1 LDMGQAVEL
10 APAPAEA
17 QQPLSQN
24 LCWLMSQA
32 SYTYTTEVTAALE
45 TLGIGP
51 RAQHVLATA
60 MTGEHT
66 QTELARLVGLDKTT
80 MVVTL
85 DELEVAGLAE
95 RRPAPGDRRAR
106 VIVVTEAGAE
116 KVREGEEIVHAV
128 EERVLGALSAERREI
143 FLDALNRL
151 VAGPL
156 AEPCA
161 CSHPPRRRAPRA

>member
-1 LDMGQAVEL
+1 MGQAVEL

-32 SYTYTTEVTAALE
+32 SYMYTTEVTAALE
-45 TLGIGP
+45 SLGISP

-60 MTGEHT
+60 MAGEHT
-66 QTELARLVGLDKTT
+66 QTELARMVGLDKTT

-85 DELEVAGLAE
+85 DELEASGLAE

-106 VIVVTEAGAE
+106 VIVVTKAGAE
-116 KVREGEEIVHAV
+116 KVREGEEIARAV
-128 EERVLGALSAERREI
+128 QERVLSALTDERREV
-143 FLDALNRL
+143 FLDALSRL
-151 VAGPL
+151 VTGPL
-156 AEPCA
+156 AELCE